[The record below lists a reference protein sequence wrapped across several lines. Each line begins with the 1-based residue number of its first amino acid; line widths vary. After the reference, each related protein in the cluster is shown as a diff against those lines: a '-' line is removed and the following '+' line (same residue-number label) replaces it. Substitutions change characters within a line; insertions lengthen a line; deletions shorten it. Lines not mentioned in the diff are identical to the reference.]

1 MAKKKIGIMG
11 GTFNPIH
18 NGHLILGQT
27 AYEQFDLDEVLF
39 MPNKKPYY
47 KKLSKNI
54 TDDQRCDMVKLAIAD
69 NDAFT
74 FSDIEVTREG
84 NTYTI
89 DTLRILTEQNPDC
102 EYYFI
107 MGADSLFHFDSWKE
121 PEEITKLAVLLVAT
135 RETMVTFDI
144 ESQIEYLQSEYENAR
159 IECLFSPS
167 LEISSSQLRK
177 RCRDGK
183 SIRYLVPDSV
193 ASYIKEHELY
203 LQEKK
208 DV

>member
-135 RETMVTFDI
+135 RETMATFDI

>member
-1 MAKKKIGIMG
+1 MAKKKVGIMG

-27 AYEQFDLDEVLF
+27 AYEQFGLDEVLF

-47 KKLSKNI
+47 KKLSKNV
-54 TDDQRCDMVKLAIAD
+54 TDEQRCDMVKLAIEN

-84 NTYTI
+84 VTYTVE
-89 DTLRILTEQNPDC
+89 TLRILTQQNPDH

-121 PEEITKLAVLLVAT
+121 AGEIVKMATLLVAT
-135 RETMVTFDI
+135 RDSMATFDI
-144 ESQIEYLQSEYENAR
+144 ESQMEYLQSEFEDAR

-167 LEISSSQLRK
+167 LEISSNQLRK
-177 RCRDGK
+177 RCREGK
-183 SIRYLVPDSV
+183 SIRYLVPDKV
-193 ASYIKEHELY
+193 AFYIEDHDLY
-203 LQEKK
+203 TQEKK

>member
-1 MAKKKIGIMG
+1 MAKKKVGIMG

-27 AYEQFDLDEVLF
+27 AYEQFGLDEVLF

-47 KKLSKNI
+47 KKLSKNV
-54 TDDQRCDMVKLAIAD
+54 TDEQRCDMVKLAIEN
-69 NDAFT
+69 NDAFS

-84 NTYTI
+84 VTYTV
-89 DTLRILTEQNPDC
+89 DTLHILTEQNPDH

-107 MGADSLFHFDSWKE
+107 MGADSLFHFDSWKD
-121 PEEITKLAVLLVAT
+121 PDEIIKMATLLVAT
-135 RETMVTFDI
+135 RDSMATFDI
-144 ESQIEYLQSEYENAR
+144 ESQIEYLQSEFEDAK

-167 LEISSSQLRK
+167 LEISSNQLRK
-177 RCRDGK
+177 RCREGK
-183 SIRYLVPDSV
+183 SIRYLVPDKV
-193 ASYIKEHELY
+193 AFYIQKHDLY
-203 LQEKK
+203 VQEKQ

>member
-1 MAKKKIGIMG
+1 MAKKKVGIMG

-27 AYEQFDLDEVLF
+27 AYEQFGLDEVLF

-47 KKLSKNI
+47 KKLSKNV
-54 TDDQRCDMVKLAIAD
+54 TDEQRCDMVKLAIEN

-84 NTYTI
+84 VTYTVE
-89 DTLRILTEQNPDC
+89 TLRILTEQNPDH

-121 PEEITKLAVLLVAT
+121 AGEIVKMATLLVAT
-135 RETMVTFDI
+135 RDSMATFDI
-144 ESQIEYLQSEYENAR
+144 ESQIEYLQSEFEDAR

-167 LEISSSQLRK
+167 LEISSNQLRK
-177 RCRDGK
+177 RCREGK
-183 SIRYLVPDSV
+183 SIRYLVPDKV
-193 ASYIKEHELY
+193 AFYIEDHDLY
-203 LQEKK
+203 TQEKK

>member
-1 MAKKKIGIMG
+1 MAKRKIGIMG

-27 AYEQFDLDEVLF
+27 AYEQFGLDEILF

-47 KKLSKNI
+47 KKMSKNV
-54 TDDQRCDMVKLAIAD
+54 TDEQRCDMVKLAIEN

-74 FSDIEVTREG
+74 FSDIEVLRDG
-84 NTYTI
+84 VTYTV
-89 DTLRILTEQNPDC
+89 DTLRILTEQKPDC

-121 PEEITKLAVLLVAT
+121 AGEIVKMAVLLVAT
-135 RETMVTFDI
+135 RDSMATFDI
-144 ESQIEYLQSEYENAR
+144 ESQIEYLQSEFEDAR

-167 LEISSSQLRK
+167 LEISSNQLRK
-177 RCRDGK
+177 RCKEGK

-193 ASYIKEHELY
+193 AFYIQEHNLY
-203 LQEKK
+203 MEEK
-208 DV
+208 

>member
-1 MAKKKIGIMG
+1 MAKKKVGIMG

-27 AYEQFDLDEVLF
+27 AYEQFGLDEVLF

-47 KKLSKNI
+47 KKLSKNV
-54 TDDQRCDMVKLAIAD
+54 TDEQRCDMVKLAIEN

-84 NTYTI
+84 VTYTVE
-89 DTLRILTEQNPDC
+89 TLRILTEQNPDH

-121 PEEITKLAVLLVAT
+121 AGEIVKMATLLVAT
-135 RETMVTFDI
+135 RDSMATFDI
-144 ESQIEYLQSEYENAR
+144 ESQIEYLQSEFEDAR

-167 LEISSSQLRK
+167 LEISSNQLRK
-177 RCRDGK
+177 RCREGK
-183 SIRYLVPDSV
+183 SIRYLVPDKV
-193 ASYIKEHELY
+193 AFYIEEHDLY
-203 LQEKK
+203 TQEKK

>member
-1 MAKKKIGIMG
+1 MAKRKIGIMG

-27 AYEQFDLDEVLF
+27 AYEQFGLDEILF

-47 KKLSKNI
+47 KKMSKNV
-54 TDDQRCDMVKLAIAD
+54 TDEQRCDMVKLAIEN

-74 FSDIEVTREG
+74 FSDIEVLRDG
-84 NTYTI
+84 VTYTV

-121 PEEITKLAVLLVAT
+121 AGEIVKMAVLLVAT
-135 RETMVTFDI
+135 RDSMATFDI
-144 ESQIEYLQSEYENAR
+144 ESQIEYLQSEFEDAR

-167 LEISSSQLRK
+167 LEISSNQLRK
-177 RCRDGK
+177 RCKEGK

-193 ASYIKEHELY
+193 AFYIQEHNLY
-203 LQEKK
+203 MEEK
-208 DV
+208 

>member
-1 MAKKKIGIMG
+1 MKKKKVGIMG

-47 KKLSKNI
+47 KKMSKNI
-54 TDDQRCDMVKLAIAD
+54 TEDQRCEMVKLAIEN

-74 FSDIEVTREG
+74 FSDIEVNREG
-84 NTYTI
+84 TTYTV
-89 DTLRILTEQNPDC
+89 DTLRILTEQNPDH

-121 PEEITKLAVLLVAT
+121 AGEIVKMAVLLVAT
-135 RETMVTFDI
+135 RDSMATFDI
-144 ESQIEYLQSEYENAR
+144 ESQIEYLQSEFEDAR

-167 LEISSSQLRK
+167 LEISSNQLRK
-177 RCRDGK
+177 RCREGK
-183 SIRYLVPDSV
+183 SIRYLVPDAV
-193 ASYIKEHELY
+193 ASYIKENQLY
-203 LQEKK
+203 LEGK
-208 DV
+208 

>member
-1 MAKKKIGIMG
+1 MAKKKVGIMG

-27 AYEQFDLDEVLF
+27 AYEQFGLDEVLF

-47 KKLSKNI
+47 KKLSKNV
-54 TDDQRCDMVKLAIAD
+54 TDEQRCDMVKLAIEN

-84 NTYTI
+84 VTYTVE
-89 DTLRILTEQNPDC
+89 TLRILTQQNPDH

-121 PEEITKLAVLLVAT
+121 AGEIVKMATLLVAT
-135 RETMVTFDI
+135 RDSMATFDI
-144 ESQIEYLQSEYENAR
+144 ESQIEYLQSEFEDAR

-167 LEISSSQLRK
+167 LEISSNQLRK
-177 RCRDGK
+177 RCREGK
-183 SIRYLVPDSV
+183 SIRYLVPDKV
-193 ASYIKEHELY
+193 AFYIEEHDLY
-203 LQEKK
+203 TQEKK

>member
-27 AYEQFDLDEVLF
+27 AFEQFELDEILF
-39 MPNKKPYY
+39 MPNRKPYY
-47 KKLSKNI
+47 KKMSNAV
-54 TDDQRCDMVKLAIAD
+54 TDEQRCDMVKLAIEG
-69 NDAFT
+69 NEAFS
-74 FSDIEVTREG
+74 FSDIEMKREG
-84 NTYTI
+84 DTFTI
-89 DTLRILTEQNPDC
+89 DTLRILTEENPDC

-135 RETMVTFDI
+135 RESMASFDI

-159 IECLFSPS
+159 IQCLFSPN

-177 RCRDGK
+177 RCREKK

-193 ASYIKEHELY
+193 ASYIQEHQLY
-203 LQEKK
+203 L
-208 DV
+208 

>member
-1 MAKKKIGIMG
+1 MAKKKVGIMG

-27 AYEQFDLDEVLF
+27 AYEQFGLDEVLF

-47 KKLSKNI
+47 KKLSKNV
-54 TDDQRCDMVKLAIAD
+54 TDEQRCDMVKLAIE
-69 NDAFT
+69 NNTAFS

-84 NTYTI
+84 VTYTV
-89 DTLRILTEQNPDC
+89 DTLRILTEQHPDC

-107 MGADSLFHFDSWKE
+107 MGADSLFHFDSWKD
-121 PEEITKLAVLLVAT
+121 PDEIIKMATLLVAT
-135 RETMVTFDI
+135 RDSMATFDI
-144 ESQIEYLQSEYENAR
+144 ESQIEYLQSEFEDAK

-167 LEISSSQLRK
+167 LEISSNQLRK
-177 RCRDGK
+177 RCKEGK
-183 SIRYLVPDSV
+183 SIRYLVPDTV
-193 ASYIKEHELY
+193 AFYIQEHGLY
-203 LQEKK
+203 VQEKQ

>member
-1 MAKKKIGIMG
+1 MAKRKIGIMG

-27 AYEQFDLDEVLF
+27 AYEQFGLDEILF

-47 KKLSKNI
+47 KKMSKNV
-54 TDDQRCDMVKLAIAD
+54 TDEQRCDMVKLAIEN
-69 NDAFT
+69 NDSFT
-74 FSDIEVTREG
+74 FSDIEVLRDG
-84 NTYTI
+84 VTYTV

-121 PEEITKLAVLLVAT
+121 AGEIVKMAVLLVAT
-135 RETMVTFDI
+135 RDSMATFDI
-144 ESQIEYLQSEYENAR
+144 ESQIEYLQSEFEDAR

-167 LEISSSQLRK
+167 LEISSNQLRK
-177 RCRDGK
+177 RCKEGK

-193 ASYIKEHELY
+193 AFYIQEHNLY
-203 LQEKK
+203 MEEK
-208 DV
+208 

>member
-1 MAKKKIGIMG
+1 MAKKKVGIMG

-27 AYEQFDLDEVLF
+27 AYEQFDLDEVMF

-47 KKLSKNI
+47 KKLSKNV
-54 TDDQRCDMVKLAIAD
+54 TDEQRCDMVKLAIEN
-69 NDAFT
+69 NDAFS

-84 NTYTI
+84 VTYTVE
-89 DTLRILTEQNPDC
+89 TLRILTQQNPDH

-121 PEEITKLAVLLVAT
+121 AGEIVKMATLLVAT
-135 RETMVTFDI
+135 RDSMATFDI
-144 ESQIEYLQSEYENAR
+144 ESQIEYLQSEFEDAR

-167 LEISSSQLRK
+167 LEISSNQLRK
-177 RCRDGK
+177 RCKEGK

-193 ASYIKEHELY
+193 AFYIEEQGLY
-203 LQEKK
+203 VQEK
-208 DV
+208 

>member
-27 AYEQFDLDEVLF
+27 AFEQFELDEILF
-39 MPNKKPYY
+39 MPNRKPYY
-47 KKLSKNI
+47 KKMSNAV
-54 TDDQRCDMVKLAIAD
+54 TDEQRCDMVKLAIEG
-69 NDAFT
+69 NEAFS
-74 FSDIEVTREG
+74 FSDIEMKREG
-84 NTYTI
+84 DTFTI
-89 DTLRILTEQNPDC
+89 DTLRILTEENPDC

-135 RETMVTFDI
+135 RESMASFDI

-159 IECLFSPS
+159 IRCLFSPN

-177 RCRDGK
+177 RCREKK

-193 ASYIKEHELY
+193 ASYIQEHQLY
-203 LQEKK
+203 L
-208 DV
+208 

>member
-27 AYEQFDLDEVLF
+27 AYEQFGLDEILF

-47 KKLSKNI
+47 KKMSKNI
-54 TDDQRCDMVKLAIAD
+54 TEDQRCEMVKLAIAD
-69 NDAFT
+69 NDAFS
-74 FSDIEVTREG
+74 FSDIEVNREG
-84 NTYTI
+84 TTYTV
-89 DTLRILTEQNPDC
+89 DTLRILTKQNPDC

-121 PEEITKLAVLLVAT
+121 AGEIVKMAVLLVAT
-135 RETMVTFDI
+135 RDSMLTFDI
-144 ESQIEYLQSEYENAR
+144 ESQIEYLQSEFEDAT
-159 IECLFSPS
+159 IQCLYSPS
-167 LEISSSQLRK
+167 LEISSNQLRK
-177 RCRDGK
+177 RCKEGK

-193 ASYIKEHELY
+193 AAYIKEYHLY
-203 LQEKK
+203 TEEKK

>member
-18 NGHLILGQT
+18 NGHLLLGQI
-27 AYEQFDLDEVLF
+27 AYEQFDLDEILY
-39 MPNKKPYY
+39 MPNRKPYY
-47 KKLSKNI
+47 KKMSSAV
-54 TDDQRCDMVKLAIAD
+54 TDEQRCDMVKLAIEG
-69 NDAFT
+69 NEVFS
-74 FSDIEVTREG
+74 FSDIEMKREG
-84 NTYTI
+84 DTYTI
-89 DTLRILTEQNPDC
+89 DTLRILTEENPDC

-135 RETMVTFDI
+135 RESMASFDI
-144 ESQIEYLQSEYENAR
+144 DSQIEYLQSEYENAK
-159 IECLFSPS
+159 IQCLFSPN

-177 RCRDGK
+177 RCREKK

-193 ASYIKEHELY
+193 ASYIKEHQLY
-203 LQEKK
+203 L
-208 DV
+208 

>member
-27 AYEQFDLDEVLF
+27 AFEQFELDEILF
-39 MPNKKPYY
+39 MPNRKPYY
-47 KKLSKNI
+47 KKMSNAV
-54 TDDQRCDMVKLAIAD
+54 TDEQRCDMVKLAIEG
-69 NDAFT
+69 NEVFS
-74 FSDIEVTREG
+74 FSDIEMKREG
-84 NTYTI
+84 DTFTI
-89 DTLRILTEQNPDC
+89 DTLRILTEENPDC

-135 RETMVTFDI
+135 RESMASFDI

-159 IECLFSPS
+159 IQCLFSPN

-177 RCRDGK
+177 RCREKK

-193 ASYIKEHELY
+193 ASYIQEHQLY
-203 LQEKK
+203 L
-208 DV
+208 

>member
-1 MAKKKIGIMG
+1 MAKKKVGIMG

-27 AYEQFDLDEVLF
+27 AYEQFGLDEVLF

-47 KKLSKNI
+47 KKMSKNV
-54 TDDQRCDMVKLAIAD
+54 TDEQRCDMVKLAIEN

-74 FSDIEVTREG
+74 FSDIEVNREG
-84 NTYTI
+84 VTYTVE
-89 DTLRILTEQNPDC
+89 TLRILTAQNPEH

-121 PEEITKLAVLLVAT
+121 AGEIVKMATLLVAT
-135 RETMVTFDI
+135 RDSMATFDI
-144 ESQIEYLQSEYENAR
+144 ESQIEYLQSEFEDAR

-167 LEISSSQLRK
+167 LEISSNQLRK
-177 RCRDGK
+177 RCREGK
-183 SIRYLVPDSV
+183 SIRYLVPDKV
-193 ASYIKEHELY
+193 AFYIQEQGLY
-203 LQEKK
+203 VQEKK

>member
-1 MAKKKIGIMG
+1 MAKKKVGIMG

-27 AYEQFDLDEVLF
+27 AYEQFGLDEVLF

-47 KKLSKNI
+47 KKLSKNV
-54 TDDQRCDMVKLAIAD
+54 TDEQRCDMVKLAIEN

-84 NTYTI
+84 VTYTVE
-89 DTLRILTEQNPDC
+89 TLRILTEQNPDH

-121 PEEITKLAVLLVAT
+121 AGEIVKMATLLVAT
-135 RETMVTFDI
+135 RDSMATFDI
-144 ESQIEYLQSEYENAR
+144 ESQIEYLQSEFEDAR

-167 LEISSSQLRK
+167 LEISSNQLRK
-177 RCRDGK
+177 RCREGK

-193 ASYIKEHELY
+193 AFYIDEHDLY
-203 LQEKK
+203 VQEKK
-208 DV
+208 DE

>member
-135 RETMVTFDI
+135 RETMATLDI

-159 IECLFSPS
+159 IECLFSSS

-193 ASYIKEHELY
+193 ASYIKAHELY

>member
-1 MAKKKIGIMG
+1 MMAKRKIGIMG

-18 NGHLILGQT
+18 HGHLILGQT
-27 AYEQFDLDEVLF
+27 AYEQFGLDEILF

-74 FSDIEVTREG
+74 FSDIELLRDGV
-84 NTYTI
+84 TYTV
-89 DTLRILTEQNPDC
+89 DTLRILTKQNPDC

-121 PEEITKLAVLLVAT
+121 AGEIVKMAVLLVAT
-135 RETMVTFDI
+135 RDSMLTFDI
-144 ESQIEYLQSEYENAR
+144 ESQIEYLQSEFEDAR
-159 IECLFSPS
+159 IECLYSPS
-167 LEISSSQLRK
+167 LEISSNQLRK
-177 RCRDGK
+177 RCREGK
-183 SIRYLVPDSV
+183 IIRYLVPDSV
-193 ASYIKEHELY
+193 YHYIRENNLY
-203 LQEKK
+203 TE
-208 DV
+208 V

>member
-1 MAKKKIGIMG
+1 MTKKKIGIMG

-27 AYEQFDLDEVLF
+27 AFEQFGLDEVLF
-39 MPNKKPYY
+39 LPNKKPYY
-47 KKLSKNI
+47 KKMNSAV
-54 TDDQRCDMVKLAIAD
+54 TDSQRCDMVRLAIRD

-74 FSDIEVTREG
+74 FSDIEIEREG
-84 NTYTI
+84 STFTI
-89 DTLRILTEQNPDC
+89 DTLRILTEENPDC

-107 MGADSLFHFDSWKE
+107 MGADSLFHFDSWRE

-135 RETMVTFDI
+135 RESMASFDI
-144 ESQIEYLQSEYENAR
+144 DSQIEYLQNEYEDAH

-193 ASYIKEHELY
+193 ASYIKENQLY
-203 LQEKK
+203 L
-208 DV
+208 

>member
-1 MAKKKIGIMG
+1 MAKKKVGIMG

-27 AYEQFDLDEVLF
+27 AYEQFGLDEVLF

-47 KKLSKNI
+47 KKLSKNV
-54 TDDQRCDMVKLAIAD
+54 TDQQRCDMVKLAIEN

-74 FSDIEVTREG
+74 FSDIEVNREG
-84 NTYTI
+84 VTYTVE
-89 DTLRILTEQNPDC
+89 TLRILTSQNPDH

-121 PEEITKLAVLLVAT
+121 AGEIVKMATLLVAT
-135 RETMVTFDI
+135 RDSMATFDI
-144 ESQIEYLQSEYENAR
+144 ESQIEYLQSEFEDAR

-167 LEISSSQLRK
+167 LEISSNQLRK
-177 RCRDGK
+177 RCREGK

-193 ASYIKEHELY
+193 AFYIDEHDLY
-203 LQEKK
+203 VQEKK
-208 DV
+208 DE

>member
-1 MAKKKIGIMG
+1 MAKKKVGIMG

-27 AYEQFDLDEVLF
+27 AYEQFDLDEVMF

-47 KKLSKNI
+47 KKLSKNV
-54 TDDQRCDMVKLAIAD
+54 TDEQRCDMVKLAIEN
-69 NDAFT
+69 NDAFS

-84 NTYTI
+84 VTYTVE
-89 DTLRILTEQNPDC
+89 TLRILTQQNPDH

-121 PEEITKLAVLLVAT
+121 AGEIVKMATLLVAT
-135 RETMVTFDI
+135 RDSMATFDI
-144 ESQIEYLQSEYENAR
+144 ESQIEYLQSEFEDAR

-167 LEISSSQLRK
+167 LEISSNQLRK
-177 RCRDGK
+177 RCKEGK
-183 SIRYLVPDSV
+183 SIRYLVPEV
-193 ASYIKEHELY
+193 TENYIKKHHLY
-203 LQEKK
+203 E
-208 DV
+208 DREN

>member
-1 MAKKKIGIMG
+1 MAKKKVGIMG

-27 AYEQFDLDEVLF
+27 AYEQFGLDEILF

-47 KKLSKNI
+47 KKLSKNV
-54 TDDQRCDMVKLAIAD
+54 TDEQRCDMVKLAIEN

-74 FSDIEVTREG
+74 FSDIEVNREG
-84 NTYTI
+84 VTYTVE
-89 DTLRILTEQNPDC
+89 TLRILTEQNPDH

-121 PEEITKLAVLLVAT
+121 AGEIVKMATLLVAT
-135 RETMVTFDI
+135 RDSMATFDI
-144 ESQIEYLQSEYENAR
+144 ESQIEYLQSEFEDAH

-167 LEISSSQLRK
+167 LEISSNQLRK
-177 RCRDGK
+177 RCREGK
-183 SIRYLVPDSV
+183 SIRYLVPDNV
-193 ASYIKEHELY
+193 AFYIEAQGLY
-203 LQEKK
+203 VQEKK

>member
-1 MAKKKIGIMG
+1 
-11 GTFNPIH
+11 
-18 NGHLILGQT
+18 
-27 AYEQFDLDEVLF
+27 
-39 MPNKKPYY
+39 
-47 KKLSKNI
+47 
-54 TDDQRCDMVKLAIAD
+54 MVKLAIAD

-135 RETMVTFDI
+135 RETMATFDI

>member
-1 MAKKKIGIMG
+1 MAKKKVGIMG

-27 AYEQFDLDEVLF
+27 AYEQFGLDEVLF

-47 KKLSKNI
+47 KKLSKNV
-54 TDDQRCDMVKLAIAD
+54 TDQQRCDMVKLAIEN

-74 FSDIEVTREG
+74 FSDIEVNREG
-84 NTYTI
+84 VTYTVE
-89 DTLRILTEQNPDC
+89 TLRILTSQNPDH

-121 PEEITKLAVLLVAT
+121 AGEIVKMATLLVAT
-135 RETMVTFDI
+135 RDSLATFDI
-144 ESQIEYLQSEYENAR
+144 ESQIEYLQSEFEDAR

-167 LEISSSQLRK
+167 LEISSNQLRK
-177 RCRDGK
+177 RCREGK

-193 ASYIKEHELY
+193 AFYIDEHDLY
-203 LQEKK
+203 VQEKK
-208 DV
+208 DE

>member
-1 MAKKKIGIMG
+1 MAKKKVGIMG

-27 AYEQFDLDEVLF
+27 AFEQFGLDEVLF

-47 KKLSKNI
+47 KKMSRNI
-54 TDDQRCDMVKLAIAD
+54 TEEQRCEMVKLAIAN

-74 FSDIEVTREG
+74 FSDIEVNREG
-84 NTYTI
+84 TTYTV
-89 DTLRILTEQNPDC
+89 DTLRILTKENPDY

-121 PEEITKLAVLLVAT
+121 AGEIVKMAVLLVAT
-135 RETMVTFDI
+135 RDSMATFDI
-144 ESQIEYLQSEYENAR
+144 ESQIEYLQSEFEDAR

-167 LEISSSQLRK
+167 LEISSNQLRK
-177 RCRDGK
+177 RCREGK
-183 SIRYLVPDSV
+183 SIRYLVPDNV
-193 ASYIKEHELY
+193 AAYIKEHNLY
-203 LQEKK
+203 QQEKK

>member
-1 MAKKKIGIMG
+1 MAKKKVGIMG

-27 AYEQFDLDEVLF
+27 AYEQFGLDEVLF

-47 KKLSKNI
+47 KKLSKNV
-54 TDDQRCDMVKLAIAD
+54 TDQQRCDMVKLAIRD
-69 NDAFT
+69 NDAFC
-74 FSDIEVTREG
+74 FSDIEVNREG
-84 NTYTI
+84 VTYTVE
-89 DTLRILTEQNPDC
+89 TLRILTEQNPDC

-121 PEEITKLAVLLVAT
+121 AGEIVKMAVLLVAT
-135 RETMVTFDI
+135 RDSMATFDI
-144 ESQIEYLQSEYENAR
+144 ESQIEYLQSEFEDAR

-167 LEISSSQLRK
+167 LEISSNQLRK
-177 RCRDGK
+177 RCREGK

-193 ASYIKEHELY
+193 ASYINEHGLY
-203 LQEKK
+203 QQERK

>member
-1 MAKKKIGIMG
+1 MG

-135 RETMVTFDI
+135 RETMATFDI

>member
-27 AYEQFDLDEVLF
+27 AYEQFGLDEILF

-47 KKLSKNI
+47 KKMSKNI
-54 TDDQRCDMVKLAIAD
+54 TEDQRCEMVKLAIAD
-69 NDAFT
+69 NDAFS
-74 FSDIEVTREG
+74 FSDIEVNREG
-84 NTYTI
+84 TTYTV
-89 DTLRILTEQNPDC
+89 DTLRILTKQNPDC

-121 PEEITKLAVLLVAT
+121 AGEIVKMAVLLVAT
-135 RETMVTFDI
+135 RDAMLTFDI
-144 ESQIEYLQSEYENAR
+144 ESQIEYLQSEVEDAT
-159 IECLFSPS
+159 IQCLYSPS
-167 LEISSSQLRK
+167 LEISSNQLRK
-177 RCRDGK
+177 RCKEGK

-193 ASYIKEHELY
+193 AAYIKEYHLY
-203 LQEKK
+203 TEEKK

>member
-1 MAKKKIGIMG
+1 MTKKKIGIMG

-27 AYEQFDLDEVLF
+27 AFEQFGLDEVLF

-47 KKLSKNI
+47 KKMNSAV
-54 TDDQRCDMVKLAIAD
+54 TDSQRCDMVRLAIRD

-74 FSDIEVTREG
+74 FSDIEIEREG
-84 NTYTI
+84 STFTI
-89 DTLRILTEQNPDC
+89 DTLRILTEENPDC

-107 MGADSLFHFDSWKE
+107 MGADSLFHFDSWRE

-135 RETMVTFDI
+135 RESMASFDI
-144 ESQIEYLQSEYENAR
+144 DSQIEYLQNEYEDAR

-193 ASYIKEHELY
+193 ASYIKENQLY
-203 LQEKK
+203 L
-208 DV
+208 

>member
-1 MAKKKIGIMG
+1 MAKKKVGIMG

-27 AYEQFDLDEVLF
+27 AFEQFGLDEVLF

-47 KKLSKNI
+47 KKLSKNV
-54 TDDQRCDMVKLAIAD
+54 TDEQRCDMVKLAISN
-69 NDAFT
+69 NDAFR
-74 FSDIEVTREG
+74 FSDIEVNREG
-84 NTYTI
+84 VTYTVE
-89 DTLRILTEQNPDC
+89 TLRILTQQNPDC

-121 PEEITKLAVLLVAT
+121 AGEIVKMAVLLVAT
-135 RETMVTFDI
+135 RDSMATFDI
-144 ESQIEYLQSEYENAR
+144 ESQIEYLQSEFEDAK
-159 IECLFSPS
+159 IQCLFSPS
-167 LEISSSQLRK
+167 LEISSNQLRK
-177 RCRDGK
+177 RCREGK

-193 ASYIKEHELY
+193 AFYISEHGLY
-203 LQEKK
+203 QQEKK